1 MPPKKAETTGTGK
14 SKSSEPTVDAESSS
28 EASALSE
35 EEETVQ
41 AKKAK
46 LVPTTSSPTKAK
58 PVAVQQDQHVS
69 SESSD
74 SSSDTD
80 ILDTDPDQPTQPL
93 MPDNLKN
100 FVSFYN
106 DKVREETAVNFFK
119 EHEYLYNKKC
129 NDYRDTK
136 KKDADRATLA
146 EMIGIPPR
154 EVELWWRGLR
164 DRY

>member
-28 EASALSE
+28 EASTLSE

-69 SESSD
+69 SSLSD
-74 SSSDTD
+74 
-80 ILDTDPDQPTQPL
+80 
-93 MPDNLKN
+93 
-100 FVSFYN
+100 
-106 DKVREETAVNFFK
+106 
-119 EHEYLYNKKC
+119 
-129 NDYRDTK
+129 
-136 KKDADRATLA
+136 
-146 EMIGIPPR
+146 
-154 EVELWWRGLR
+154 
-164 DRY
+164 